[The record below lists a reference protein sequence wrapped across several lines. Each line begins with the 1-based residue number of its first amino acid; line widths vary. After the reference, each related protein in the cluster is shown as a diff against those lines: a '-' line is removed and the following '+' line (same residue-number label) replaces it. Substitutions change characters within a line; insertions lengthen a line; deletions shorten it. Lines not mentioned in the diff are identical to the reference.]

1 MGETEDGGLAS
12 TALGLDRTA
21 EDCLLGPCVL
31 EGGAGGETGV
41 AGLPEPRNAGS
52 FTLVQIQGGTLLLLY
67 LDTVAS
73 HGELQE

>member
-1 MGETEDGGLAS
+1 MEALLALPWVW
-12 TALGLDRTA
+12 TGQQRTA
-21 EDCLLGPCVL
+21 YWGLVCRGW
-31 EGGAGGETGV
+31 GGGGETGV

>member
-1 MGETEDGGLAS
+1 MEALLALPWVW
-12 TALGLDRTA
+12 TGQQRTA
-21 EDCLLGPCVL
+21 YWGLVCGV
-31 EGGAGGETGV
+31 GAGGETGV